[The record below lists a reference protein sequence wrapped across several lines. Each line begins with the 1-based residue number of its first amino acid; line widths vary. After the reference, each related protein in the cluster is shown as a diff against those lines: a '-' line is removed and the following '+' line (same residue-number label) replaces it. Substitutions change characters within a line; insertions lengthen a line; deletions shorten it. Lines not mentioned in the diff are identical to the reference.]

1 MGYTSVS
8 ADKWVF
14 KAPFLTLMQ
23 SVFGRGGHHSA
34 LSLQVSS
41 QGSIDIPPWRLF
53 VSCFPLVPHK
63 YPIFKVLLLLGFFFS
78 FLEAGCGAYLCNL
91 EQQIVG
97 SQNGLFWRRS
107 LKVHSAQPFAVC
119 RDTFHWTPLLRAP
132 SKVAL
137 NISKFRASST
147 TLCILFQYFTILT
160 LVCLSFLVRVET
172 LWFCGNFGA
181 VPAVPG

>member
-1 MGYTSVS
+1 
-8 ADKWVF
+8 
-14 KAPFLTLMQ
+14 MQ

-137 NISKFRASST
+137 NISKFRASSS

>member
-1 MGYTSVS
+1 MLYLCRYPLRALLTFHLGGSLS
-8 ADKWVF
+8 HAFLW
-14 KAPFLTLMQ
+14 FLTNIQ
-23 SVFGRGGHHSA
+23 SLRFCCCWV
-34 LSLQVSS
+34 
-41 QGSIDIPPWRLF
+41 
-53 VSCFPLVPHK
+53 
-63 YPIFKVLLLLGFFFS
+63 FFFS

-91 EQQIVG
+91 EQQTVG